1 MISPDVAAKIEM
13 LSAEDYN
20 MVVTLIDR
28 LTEKPS
34 NMLKKARNRYV
45 QENPMTMEEIDREI
59 EQYRSE
65 KG

>member
-1 MISPDVAAKIEM
+1 MISPDVTAKMEM

-28 LTEKPS
+28 LAEKPS
-34 NMLKKARNRYV
+34 NMLKKARNRYM

-65 KG
+65 NV